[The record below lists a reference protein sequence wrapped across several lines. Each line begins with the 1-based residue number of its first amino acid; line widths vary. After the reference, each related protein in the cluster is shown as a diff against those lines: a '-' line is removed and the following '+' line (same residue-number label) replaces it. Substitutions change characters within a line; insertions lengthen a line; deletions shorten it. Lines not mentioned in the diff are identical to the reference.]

1 MRDRRGAR
9 PPARGEVAAA
19 QVGLPIQSYGTK
31 LKFSL
36 FRDDAS
42 KNSENGKSLE
52 NLKIENTRLLR

>member
-31 LKFSL
+31 LKFSSG
-36 FRDDAS
+36 FPDFISNAS
-42 KNSENGKSLE
+42 PGKNV
-52 NLKIENTRLLR
+52 LLP